1 MLASHAVRTRQCGG
15 AVGCA
20 AAEPLSCPIEPILPS
35 LTPVCATCCQDWR
48 PPGHWLRGRWPVKR
62 ARFCERTHRKSV
74 AIHRSKPGRVST
86 STWWPAGAASR
97 KDIEPP
103 RKFNSASACQGLNP
117 APAAARCGYV
127 LNPGKK
133 QGRGAWVSEG
143 RFPACQPAP
152 ARSYRERGSDPPSS
166 H

>member
-1 MLASHAVRTRQCGG
+1 MTHVLFI
-15 AVGCA
+15 
-20 AAEPLSCPIEPILPS
+20 LSLHINYLIWTQNSNLEMA
-35 LTPVCATCCQDWR
+35 TPVSRTFTCEEPTTNRMRTTTISPMDHQPRMHNEHVQSVGSEATELYKC
-48 PPGHWLRGRWPVKR
+48 
-62 ARFCERTHRKSV
+62 
-74 AIHRSKPGRVST
+74 
-86 STWWPAGAASR
+86 
-97 KDIEPP
+97 
-103 RKFNSASACQGLNP
+103 NSDSACQGLHP

-143 RFPACQPAP
+143 RFPACQPAL